1 MLKYILMTLLLF
13 ITSTEHRS
21 YLTEKSDTKFDAIPN
36 SQNIPGDNPA
46 PDFSLI
52 TLEGD
57 SVKLSDYAGK
67 IIILDFWATWCPPCR
82 KGIPDLISI
91 QNEFENDVTV
101 IGISLDQPSMQDD
114 LSSFIEDYRINYPI
128 LLGTLEVV
136 MAYGNVRAIPT
147 SFIIDRD
154 GIIVNKYMGLVPKS
168 IYVREINS
176 LLDNS

>member
-1 MLKYILMTLLLF
+1 MILLLF
-13 ITSTEHRS
+13 VTSAEHRS
-21 YLTEKSDTKFDAIPN
+21 YLTEKSDTKFDTIPK
-36 SQNIPGDNPA
+36 SLNIPGDNPA

-67 IIILDFWATWCPPCR
+67 IVILDFWATWCPPCR

-101 IGISLDQPSMQDD
+101 IGISLDQPSMHDD
-114 LSSFIEDYRINYPI
+114 LSLFIEDYEINYPI

-147 SFIIDRD
+147 SFIIDRE
-154 GIIVNKYMGLVPKS
+154 GMIVNKYMGLVPKS
-168 IYVREINS
+168 IYVQEINS